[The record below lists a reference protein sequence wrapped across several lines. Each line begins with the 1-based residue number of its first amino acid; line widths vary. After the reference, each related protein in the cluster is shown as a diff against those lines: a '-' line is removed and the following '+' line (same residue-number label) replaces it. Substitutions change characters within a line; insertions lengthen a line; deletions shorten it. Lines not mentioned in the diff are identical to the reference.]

1 MIDKEQVQSEMEKS
15 LEKVEISLLLE
26 AIYLH
31 YGYDFRDYSRAHIKR
46 RINHRKTISGL
57 QTITRI
63 QEKVLYDRDFFN
75 QLLMD
80 FSINVTEMFRDPE
93 FYQFLRNRVVSR
105 LKTYPFVKVWVAGC
119 SSGEEVY
126 SMAIL
131 FKEEGIYDR
140 VQIYATDFNENVL
153 AKAKEGIY
161 PVKVM
166 KRYSENYSRS
176 GGVKDFSDYYIAK
189 YDSAMMSGELKEN
202 IVFADH
208 NLVTDGAFGE
218 MNMVVCR
225 NVLIYFTRDLQKR
238 VVELFA
244 ESLAPGGFLCLG
256 SKESIT
262 FIDSRRRFN
271 DFEVNYNTFQ
281 RKYE

>member
-1 MIDKEQVQSEMEKS
+1 MFENEHNLPETEKS
-15 LEKVEISLLLE
+15 IEKIEINLLLE
-26 AIYLH
+26 AIFQQ

-46 RINHRKTISGL
+46 RINHRKAMSGL
-57 QTITRI
+57 KSITRM
-63 QEKVLYDRDFFN
+63 QEKVLYDQDFFN
-75 QLLMD
+75 KLLLD

-93 FYQFLRNRVVSR
+93 FYNFLRRRVISR
-105 LKTYPFVKVWVAGC
+105 LKTYPFLKIWVAGC

-131 FKEEGIYDR
+131 FREEGIYDR
-140 VQIYATDFNENVL
+140 VQIYATDFNENIL

-166 KRYSENYSRS
+166 KKYCENYTKA
-176 GGVKDFSDYYIAK
+176 GGTGDFSDYYISK
-189 YDSAMMSGELKEN
+189 YDSAMMSQELREN

-238 VVELFA
+238 VIELFA
-244 ESLAPGGFLCLG
+244 ESLVPGGFLCLG
-256 SKESIT
+256 SKEGIT
-262 FIDSRRRFN
+262 FIDSKRRFN
-271 DFEVNYNTFQ
+271 DFETVFNTFQ